1 MFEIHV
7 CENKILGLS
16 ILKWNEV
23 LLTTLIN
30 SKNLFNLSSGL
41 NKI

>member
-7 CENKILGLS
+7 RENKTLGLS

-30 SKNLFNLSSGL
+30 SKKLIQL
-41 NKI
+41 K